1 MVEMAKCD
9 VNIITNALGI
19 QQIGPRTV
27 IVPADPIIWSA
38 KTSYEYLTL
47 VASTDFGQA
56 YVSKKDVPAGTP
68 LTNREYWIPAATFNA
83 QLAEVMR
90 QLADKAS
97 TADLTALKESLEES
111 IAAIGTVSGV
121 VDNDKGFVQDSTS
134 AVMLPGVGAPYTG
147 AVDLYALASVISSWG
162 NGTLKLGYDN
172 ANTFHYTDDGDGTYT
187 PYMPTAHKNGDY
199 LPIDCAT
206 FTQMVANNIIGP
218 SSPYS
223 GSAGLNAQ
231 GQHLFQ
237 YLDPKV
243 IKYWSYQG
251 GNAGRMLT
259 WQYAKYL
266 YDRGLLE
273 TGNFTP
279 KPGMHVFIGDK
290 GKWPDRFL
298 GIHHCAIIT
307 NVFTPNMAGTNK
319 YYVVDCGGVSSSP
332 TKNTFMERVI
342 DYTEIVAGFTP
353 TNYGMTQNA
362 MTGFNYLLKTDEA
375 WSRVGTAGI
384 DHLFNTTAA
393 PITFHY
399 KSSYANDTDGNK
411 GGIDTDITLSAYS
424 GFNIL
429 RCGTTVQ
436 ITNGN
441 GLRVC
446 GENFPG
452 IAMCANEVTFN
463 GE

>member
-1 MVEMAKCD
+1 MATCD
-9 VNIITNALGI
+9 INVIQNALGI

-27 IVPADPIIWSA
+27 IVPADPIIWDAS
-38 KTSYEYLTL
+38 TSYEYLTL
-47 VASTDFGQA
+47 VSSADYGQA
-56 YVSKKDVPAGTP
+56 YISKRDVPSGTP
-68 LTNREYWIPAATFNA
+68 LTNTDYWIPAAQFNA

-90 QLADKAS
+90 QLATKAS

-134 AVMLPGVGAPYTG
+134 AVMLPGVGTSYTG
-147 AVDLYALASVISSWG
+147 AVDLYGLASIISSWG
-162 NGTLKLGYDN
+162 NGTLKRGYDN
-172 ANTFHYTDDGDGTYT
+172 ANTFHYTDNGDGTYT
-187 PYMPTAHKNGDY
+187 PYMPTAHMNNGY

-206 FTQMVANNIIGP
+206 FTEMVANNIVGV

-223 GSAGLNAQ
+223 GNAGLNAQ

-243 IKYWSYQG
+243 IEYWSYQG

-259 WQYAKYL
+259 WQFAKYL

-279 KPGMHVFIGDK
+279 KPGMHVFIGNPSK
-290 GKWPDRFL
+290 YPDRFL

-307 NVFTPNMAGTNK
+307 NVFAANLTGTQK
-319 YYVVDCGGVSSSP
+319 YYAIDCGGISSSP
-332 TKNTFMERVI
+332 TTNTLAERVI
-342 DYTEIVAGFTP
+342 DTGNIVAGFMP
-353 TNYGMTQNA
+353 LNYGMTQNI
-362 MTGFNYLLKTDEA
+362 MTAYNYKLNTNEA
-375 WSRVGTAGI
+375 WNRVGTVGV
-384 DHLFNTTAA
+384 DHVFNTTAS

-399 KSSYANDTDGNK
+399 KSSYGNDTDGTK
-411 GGIDTDITLSAYS
+411 GGIDTDITLAAYS
-424 GFNIL
+424 GINIL
-429 RCGTTVQ
+429 RCGNTLT

-441 GLRVC
+441 GLKVC
-446 GENFPG
+446 GESFPG
-452 IAMCANEVTFN
+452 LAICANEVTFDGN
-463 GE
+463 